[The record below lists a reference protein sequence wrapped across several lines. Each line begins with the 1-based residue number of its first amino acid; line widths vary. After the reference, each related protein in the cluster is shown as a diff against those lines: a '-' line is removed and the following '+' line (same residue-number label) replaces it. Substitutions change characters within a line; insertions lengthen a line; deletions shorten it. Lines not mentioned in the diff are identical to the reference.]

1 MKYQL
6 EQWQRLRS
14 ALIGVML
21 MLPLVP
27 LFSPSIAAWASDG
40 DIWCVTLPSGPGQ
53 PDRSSPAVDAE
64 ACLVCLAAAIGGNSA
79 TPHIPHASVPADL
92 ILEMLAPGSLPVAEP
107 GFSDGNTPI
116 RAPPLSAMFM
126 TRDPASC
133 VAGCALT

>member
-1 MKYQL
+1 MKYRL

-21 MLPLVP
+21 MLPLIP

-40 DIWCVTLPSGPGQ
+40 DIWCVTLPSGPGEL
-53 PDRSSPAVDAE
+53 DRSSPATDTE
-64 ACLVCLAAAIGGNSA
+64 ACLVCLAAAVGGNAA

-92 ILEMLAPGSLPVAEP
+92 ILETLAPGSLPVAEH

-116 RAPPLSAMFM
+116 RAPPLLTTSM
-126 TRDPASC
+126 TRNPASC